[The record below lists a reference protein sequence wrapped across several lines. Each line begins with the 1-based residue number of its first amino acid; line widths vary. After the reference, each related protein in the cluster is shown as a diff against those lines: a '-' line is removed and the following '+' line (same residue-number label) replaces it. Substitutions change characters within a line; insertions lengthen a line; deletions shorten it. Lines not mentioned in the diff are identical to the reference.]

1 VLANSDMCAL
11 CGGKLRD
18 GSTDLMMNAANEVV
32 VIKKVP
38 VLVCGSCC
46 EAYVTAGV
54 CEKIDVVMI
63 EYRAGKLPA
72 RPLAACEIELEISA

>member
-1 VLANSDMCAL
+1 MTNSDMCAL

-18 GSTDLMMNAANEVV
+18 GFTDLMMKAANEVV
-32 VIKKVP
+32 IIKKVP
-38 VLVCGSCC
+38 AIVCGSCG
-46 EAYVTAGV
+46 EAYVTAKV
-54 CEKIDVVMI
+54 SEKIDVVMI